1 MKSRVW
7 SKIDFSAMGT
17 QADYAR
23 VPYSS
28 DTSAYGWIPV
38 PMFCF
43 KGGDGPTLLLTA
55 GTHGDEYEGQIALRS
70 LARELSSSTN
80 LRGRVI
86 ILPAL
91 NWPAVS
97 AGRRNSPL
105 DGGNLNREFPG
116 DGDGG
121 PTAMIAHYVTSE
133 LFPLAD
139 LVIDLH
145 SGGRSLDYLPVALAR
160 LGRNGVEAA
169 AILRLLKSFDAPYG
183 AITDGAGAGAG
194 STLYAAAEQQGIPAL
209 TTELGFGATLSD
221 RGLRIA
227 ERGLR
232 RVLHDYEILPV
243 TGGIKAGTSII
254 LKSQSPHNSIYA
266 SCDGLFEPF
275 VKPADEVKAGQPAGR
290 LHPLGEA
297 LAKPIEF
304 SFSASGIVAY
314 RRFPTLTHVGDALF
328 GLMSVMEGT
337 RAPEFP
343 LQSRPYRA
351 TR

>member
-7 SKIDFSAMGT
+7 SKIDLSAVGM

-38 PMFCF
+38 PIFCF
-43 KGGDGPTLLLTA
+43 NGGHGPTALLTA
-55 GTHGDEYEGQIALRS
+55 GTHGDEYEGQIALRK
-70 LARELSSSTN
+70 LARELSSSTS

-105 DGGNLNREFPG
+105 DEGNLNRAFPG
-116 DGDGG
+116 DADGG

-160 LGRNGVEAA
+160 QGRNDTEAA
-169 AILRLLKSFDAPYG
+169 AILRLLKSFGAPYG

-194 STLYAAAEQQGIPAL
+194 STLYASAEQHGIPAL

-221 RGLRIA
+221 RGLQIA

-232 RVLHDYEILPV
+232 RVLHDYEILPARSGV
-243 TGGIKAGTSII
+243 EPSSSMI
-254 LKSQSPHNSIYA
+254 LKYQSPHNSVYA
-266 SCDGLFEPF
+266 PCDGLFEPF
-275 VKPADEVKAGQPAGR
+275 VKPGDQVTADQPAGR
-290 LHPLGEA
+290 VYPLGSAIAEPVE
-297 LAKPIEF
+297 LNFP
-304 SFSASGIVAY
+304 ASGIVAY
-314 RRFPTLTHVGDALF
+314 RRFPTLAHTGDALF
-328 GLMSVMEGT
+328 GLMSAMEDV
-337 RAPEFP
+337 
-343 LQSRPYRA
+343 
-351 TR
+351 

>member
-7 SKIDFSAMGT
+7 SKIDFSATGM

-28 DTSAYGWIPV
+28 DISAYGWIPV
-38 PMFCF
+38 PILCF
-43 KGGDGPTLLLTA
+43 NGGSGPTALLTA
-55 GTHGDEYEGQIALRS
+55 GTHGDEYEGQIALRN
-70 LARELSSSTN
+70 LARELSSSAN
-80 LRGRVI
+80 LRGRII

-116 DGDGG
+116 HANGG

-139 LVIDLH
+139 VVLDLH

-160 LGRNGVEAA
+160 SGRNDAEAA
-169 AILRLLKSFDAPYG
+169 AILRLLKSFDAPFG
-183 AITDGAGAGAG
+183 AITHGAGAGAG
-194 STLYAAAEQQGIPAL
+194 STLYAAAEQHGIPAL
-209 TTELGFGATLSD
+209 TTELGFGATLSE

-232 RVLHDYEILPV
+232 RVLHDYEILPAMDRIEPSSSV
-243 TGGIKAGTSII
+243 I
-254 LKSQSPHNSIYA
+254 LKYQSPHNSIYA
-266 SCDGLFEPF
+266 PCDGLFEPF
-275 VKPADEVKAGQPAGR
+275 AKPADEVKANQPAGR
-290 LHPLGEA
+290 VYPLGDVAAEPA
-297 LAKPIEF
+297 ELKFP
-304 SFSASGIVAY
+304 ASGVVAY
-314 RRFPTLTHVGDALF
+314 RRFPTLAHTGDALF
-328 GLMSVMEGT
+328 GLMSLMEDV
-337 RAPEFP
+337 A
-343 LQSRPYRA
+343 
-351 TR
+351 

>member
-7 SKIDFSAMGT
+7 SKIDFSATGM

-28 DTSAYGWIPV
+28 GISAYGWIPV
-38 PMFCF
+38 PIFCF
-43 KGGDGPTLLLTA
+43 NGGCGPTALLTA
-55 GTHGDEYEGQIALRS
+55 GTHGDEYEGQIALRN
-70 LARELSSSTN
+70 LARELSSNTN
-80 LRGRVI
+80 LRGRII

-116 DGDGG
+116 DADGG

-139 LVIDLH
+139 LVIDFH

-160 LGRNGVEAA
+160 PGRNGAETT
-169 AILRLLKSFDAPYG
+169 AILRLLKSFGAPYG

-194 STLYAAAEQQGIPAL
+194 STLYAAAEQHGIPAL
-209 TTELGFGATLSD
+209 TTELGFGATLSE
-221 RGLRIA
+221 RGLGIA

-232 RVLHDYEILPV
+232 RVLQDYEILPA
-243 TGGIKAGTSII
+243 TSRIEAGSSVI
-254 LKSQSPHNSIYA
+254 LKYQSPHNSIYA
-266 SCDGLFEPF
+266 PCDGLFEPF
-275 VKPADEVKAGQPAGR
+275 VKPGDEVKASQPAGR
-290 LHPLGEA
+290 VYPLGDAVAEPVV
-297 LAKPIEF
+297 LNFP
-304 SFSASGIVAY
+304 ASGVVAY
-314 RRFPTLTHVGDALF
+314 RRFPTLTHTGDALF
-328 GLMSVMEGT
+328 GLMSAMEGV
-337 RAPEFP
+337 A
-343 LQSRPYRA
+343 
-351 TR
+351 

>member
-7 SKIDFSAMGT
+7 SKIDFSATGM

-28 DTSAYGWIPV
+28 DISAYGWIPV
-38 PMFCF
+38 PILCF
-43 KGGDGPTLLLTA
+43 NGGRGPTALFTA
-55 GTHGDEYEGQIALRS
+55 GTHGDEYEGQIALRN
-70 LARELSSSTN
+70 LARELSLSAN

-116 DGDGG
+116 EANGG

-133 LFPLAD
+133 LFPLVD
-139 LVIDLH
+139 VVIDLH
-145 SGGRSLDYLPVALAR
+145 SGGRSLDYLPVALGR
-160 LGRNGVEAA
+160 SGRNDAEAA
-169 AILRLLKSFDAPYG
+169 AILRLLKSFDAPFG

-194 STLYAAAEQQGIPAL
+194 STLYAAAEQHGIPAL
-209 TTELGFGATLSD
+209 TTELGFGATLSE

-232 RVLHDYEILPV
+232 RVLHDYEILPTIHRIEPSSSV
-243 TGGIKAGTSII
+243 I
-254 LKSQSPHNSIYA
+254 LKYQSPRNSIYA
-266 SCDGLFEPF
+266 PCDGLFEPLA
-275 VKPADEVKAGQPAGR
+275 KPADEVKANQPAGR
-290 LHPLGEA
+290 VYPLGDVAAE
-297 LAKPIEF
+297 PIELKF
-304 SFSASGIVAY
+304 PSSGLVAY
-314 RRFPTLTHVGDALF
+314 RRFPTLSRTGDALF
-328 GLMSVMEGT
+328 GLMSVMEDV
-337 RAPEFP
+337 A
-343 LQSRPYRA
+343 
-351 TR
+351 